1 MFGNLLGH
9 LNRAKTIITKDQ
21 SLFDRQV
28 FIDYFFINQQ
38 RKLEQDVIEREKKDS
53 EMVRAI
59 KSQIIQEQ
67 KDMEY
72 SRLKDLEQE
81 ERILRLK
88 KSLENRVNG
97 FTTLSHYCLTTS
109 EPAVYWLPAN
119 GNSATE
125 EYLKKSKQRM
135 EEKCEEERKRV
146 QMEIEALENQKKMRE
161 EERKRMEEMK
171 EEEKEEMIVEKED
184 EQPKVD
190 SKMLDLNS
198 ESEEEKKEDEKKEE
212 GMEVEEKKDDDEVKE
227 ETKEEKKEEEKKEE
241 VKEED
246 EKKEET
252 KEEKKEEVKDE
263 EEKKEETTQENSSQ

>member
-1 MFGNLLGH
+1 
-9 LNRAKTIITKDQ
+9 
-21 SLFDRQV
+21 
-28 FIDYFFINQQ
+28 
-38 RKLEQDVIEREKKDS
+38 
-53 EMVRAI
+53 MVRVV
-59 KSQIIQEQ
+59 KSQLMQEQ
-67 KDMEY
+67 KDKEY

-171 EEEKEEMIVEKED
+171 DEMKDEMIVEKEE

-198 ESEEEKKEDEKKEE
+198 ESEKEKEEK
-212 GMEVEEKKDDDEVKE
+212 
-227 ETKEEKKEEEKKEE
+227 KEEKKEEEM
-241 VKEED
+241 
-246 EKKEET
+246 
-252 KEEKKEEVKDE
+252 
-263 EEKKEETTQENSSQ
+263 